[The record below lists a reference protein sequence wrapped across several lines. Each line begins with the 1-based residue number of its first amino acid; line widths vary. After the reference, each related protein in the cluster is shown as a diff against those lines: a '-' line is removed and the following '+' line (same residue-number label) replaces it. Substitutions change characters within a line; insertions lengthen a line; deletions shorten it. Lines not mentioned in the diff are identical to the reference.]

1 MRTADDGCSTP
12 LAKASTSRDDNDATR
27 ESEMG
32 RLGDMAETHGY
43 DLMRTAR
50 FGLTGLTLHGPFF
63 NK

>member
-1 MRTADDGCSTP
+1 MRTTDDGCSTP
-12 LAKASTSRDDNDATR
+12 LARTSTSRVNIDATR

-32 RLGDMAETHGY
+32 RIGDVAETHGY